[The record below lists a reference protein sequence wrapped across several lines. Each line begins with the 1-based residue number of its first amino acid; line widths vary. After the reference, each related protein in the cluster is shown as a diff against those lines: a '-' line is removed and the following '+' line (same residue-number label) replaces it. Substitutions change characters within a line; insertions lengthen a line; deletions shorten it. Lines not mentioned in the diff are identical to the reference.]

1 MVFKL
6 HLTNKLLRRGMTPN
20 EAMSFLYEH
29 TLKYHPLLDEL
40 FKELLSESP
49 YGGFPVLLNRNPSLK
64 RGSIQMMRVTKI
76 KTDPQ
81 INTISMSVLAL
92 KAPNADFD
100 GDQLNGMLILDLE
113 TAKRLERLQPHH
125 NVLDLQKPRALSRD
139 IALPAPVLA
148 TISNW
153 LYEDR

>member
-1 MVFKL
+1 M
-6 HLTNKLLRRGMTPN
+6 
-20 EAMSFLYEH
+20 
-29 TLKYHPLLDEL
+29 
-40 FKELLSESP
+40 
-49 YGGFPVLLNRNPSLK
+49 
-64 RGSIQMMRVTKI
+64 
-76 KTDPQ
+76 
-81 INTISMSVLAL
+81 
-92 KAPNADFD
+92 
-100 GDQLNGMLILDLE
+100 DQLNGMLILDLE